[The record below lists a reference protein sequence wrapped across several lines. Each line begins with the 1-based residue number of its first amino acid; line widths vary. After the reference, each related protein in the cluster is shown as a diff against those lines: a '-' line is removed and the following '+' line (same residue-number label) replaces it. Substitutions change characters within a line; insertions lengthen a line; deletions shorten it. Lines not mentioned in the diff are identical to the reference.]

1 MKELSD
7 QDMAVLSVTENIQRE
22 DLNPIEAAEAFAR
35 LATDAHL
42 THEQIAARTGKD
54 RATVTNFLRLLKLP
68 DDVIADFETWVK
80 MGAPDPRDSDAKIVK
95 KEIENN
101 RFVVATNQ
109 PNVRVSWQVTAV
121 RKDPYAR
128 AHPLVVEQPKTG
140 SDLGRYLF
148 PQGYGVRRSLGVLVP
163 KPVNVASARRSAPIS
178 SMATRQE
185 MRPARRE

>member
-1 MKELSD
+1 MIASRSRGL
-7 QDMAVLSVTENIQRE
+7 
-22 DLNPIEAAEAFAR
+22 
-35 LATDAHL
+35 HL
-42 THEQIAARTGKD
+42 T
-54 RATVTNFLRLLKLP
+54 
-68 DDVIADFETWVK
+68 VIGTFAQ
-80 MGAPDPRDSDAKIVK
+80 AIVK

-163 KPVNVASARRSAPIS
+163 KPVRR
-178 SMATRQE
+178 
-185 MRPARRE
+185 